1 MPRRKPERGKTM
13 ADGSV
18 VIDINGDDSDL
29 QSKLKGIA
37 GTATKTLAAGVATAA
52 TAAGAALVK
61 LGQKAIDARGEMEQ
75 NLGGS
80 EAVFKEYAQ
89 SMQEAAS
96 GAYDKMGLSASNY
109 LATANKM
116 GALLKGVGFEVA
128 DASELTAT
136 VMQRASDVASI
147 MGIEVSSA
155 MEAVSGAAKGNFTM
169 MDNLGVAIND
179 TNLAEYALAQGVTKS
194 TSAMSTQ
201 EKVALAMEMFLDRTA
216 YAAGNYAKENDTLAG
231 SLTTASAAWDNFLT
245 GAGDAQQLA
254 KALSNAGKIIV
265 ETAADMAPELIQGLG
280 DLGKELAPELPGL
293 IKELA
298 PAFME
303 GASQLIDMAVGLLP
317 TAIETIIPLV
327 AEYGP
332 QIAASLIKGV
342 VGAIP
347 SLILSTL
354 NIIPQ
359 AISGIADNF
368 SFATGQADD
377 LAAATK
383 KFKDEARKANEELA
397 KSSGEINA
405 TATIA
410 GGLVKRL
417 DEMGKA
423 GLNTAE
429 AQKNYAGIVAQLN
442 ELIPDLNLTIDQQT
456 GLVEEDTAA
465 ILENIDAWKKR
476 ALEQAKQDAL
486 SDLYAA
492 QGNAM
497 AKLAIAEQ
505 KRTDLLQAQTDAEN
519 AHTAAMDARDARLK
533 EIESELGKLY
543 IDPEKNEQA
552 IKTYEAEIESL
563 HEQTDQYGKD
573 ARAAAADVSEL
584 DREIANYNAAIAE
597 YGVDIDI
604 AERALTGLGESAAQT
619 GGQMADASAS
629 AELMAEKTQAV
640 ADATAEVSAATQSN
654 ISGMYEPWETAA
666 EVVVTSID
674 TMSSALD
681 SQMEYWN
688 SYDSNMQTLL
698 DSNIEGIDELVA
710 AYSDGSAESVNMI
723 ASIVAAYGEGTP
735 EAIESIEA
743 FIAKLRGVDDAQQ
756 GVAETAGQAAGSMV
770 SGYYDGLMAGEETV
784 GNAAHTLQSKAI
796 EALDP
801 KEEATEKGANTGQTY
816 ADAVSGKAETAGK
829 AAGEVSKAA
838 TDKLDEGKEPAEKA
852 GENIIDG
859 YITGLNNKADALYQ
873 RISAIIDEGIRAGNA
888 AAKIA
893 SPSKRTRESGRWL
906 IEGYIQGAKD
916 KADDLDDL
924 MEIITER
931 VLDAFP
937 EGSDG
942 YNAAKEFME
951 GYADAVSEYA
961 DDIQD
966 SIDDINGSIESMT
979 DKLRD
984 YGTLTETTSA
994 DALRQQIE
1002 DIREYSRLLTE
1013 MQQRGASDSLMA
1025 EIADMSVSEAAQF
1038 SNTLLSLNDEAW
1050 QDYMDA
1056 WEEKQALAAQVSQSL
1071 YQEQLDEQTELL
1083 KSVGADATQALAGS
1097 GEDAGQSFIDGI
1109 IAGMKARQS
1118 ALEAAAAEAV
1128 DIISAAARAAGEI
1141 HSPSRLM
1148 YRTVGEPLAQG
1159 IAAGFEAEMG
1169 GVSGRMRSAVESEM
1183 GTISARA
1190 ALGTGGSMAREIVT
1204 NNNTIR
1210 EKVVRVEG
1218 DGGISDELVRMLNL
1232 RLKAEDKRTG
1242 KSLVTG

>member
-1 MPRRKPERGKTM
+1 M

-18 VIDINGDDSDL
+18 VVAINGDDRDL

-37 GTATKTLAAGVATAA
+37 GTAAKTLAAGVAASA
-52 TAAGAALVK
+52 VAAGAALVK

-96 GAYDKMGLSASNY
+96 DAYDKMGLSASSY

-147 MGIEVSSA
+147 MGIEVKSA

-179 TNLAEYALAQGVTKS
+179 TNLAEYALAQGITKS

-231 SLTTASAAWDNFLT
+231 SLTTAAAAWDNFLT

-254 KALSNAGKIIV
+254 KALSNAGKIIA
-265 ETAADMAPELIQGLG
+265 ETATDMAPELIQGLG

-298 PAFME
+298 PAVME
-303 GASQLIDMAVGLLP
+303 GASQLIDVAVGLLP
-317 TAIETIIPLV
+317 TVIETVIDTVIPLV
-327 AEYGP
+327 TKYGP
-332 QIAASLIKGV
+332 EIAASLITGV
-342 VGAIP
+342 VNAIP
-347 SLILSTL
+347 SLILSVVS
-354 NIIPQ
+354 IIPK
-359 AISGIADNF
+359 AISGIADSF

-377 LAAATK
+377 LAAATT
-383 KFKDEARKANEELA
+383 KFREEAVRANAELA
-397 KSSGEINA
+397 KSSGEISA
-405 TATIA
+405 TATTA
-410 GGLVKRL
+410 AGLVKRL

-442 ELIPDLNLTIDQQT
+442 ELIPELNLTIDRQT

-492 QGNAM
+492 QGQAM

-519 AHTAAMDARDARLK
+519 AHTAAMGARDARLK
-533 EIESELGKLY
+533 EIESELGRLY

-552 IKTYEAEIESL
+552 IKSYEAEIKSL

-584 DREIANYNAAIAE
+584 DREIANYNAAISE

-604 AERALTGLGESAAQT
+604 AERALTGLGESAVQAGENMT
-619 GGQMADASAS
+619 AASAS

-640 ADATAEVSAATQSN
+640 ADAAEEASAATQAN

-666 EVVVTSID
+666 EVVVTSIA

-698 DSNIEGIDELVA
+698 DSNIAGIDELVA

-743 FIAKLRGVDDAQQ
+743 FIAKLKSVDDAQQ

-784 GNAAHTLQSKAI
+784 GNAAHTLQAKAI

-801 KEEATEKGANTGQTY
+801 KEEAAEKGSSTGQTY
-816 ADAVSGKAETAGK
+816 ADAVSGKTEAAGT

-838 TDKLDEGKEPAEKA
+838 TDKLDEGKGPAEKA

-859 YITGLNNKADALYQ
+859 YITGLNARAGSLYQ
-873 RISAIIDEGIRAGNA
+873 RISAIIDAGIRAGNA

-893 SPSKRTRESGRWL
+893 SPSKRTRESGRWI
-906 IEGYIQGAKD
+906 IEGYIRGMQD

-924 MEIITER
+924 MELITEQ
-931 VLDAFP
+931 VLAAFP
-937 EGSDG
+937 EDSDG
-942 YNAAKEFME
+942 YNAAKKFMA
-951 GYADAVSEYA
+951 GYADAVGDYA
-961 DDIQD
+961 DEIQD
-966 SIDDINGSIESMT
+966 AIDDINGSIESMT

-994 DALRQQIE
+994 AALRQQIA

-1025 EIADMSVSEAAQF
+1025 EVADMSVSDAAQF
-1038 SNTLLSLNDEAW
+1038 ANALLSLNDEAW

-1056 WEEKQALAAQVSQSL
+1056 WEEKQELAAQISQGL

-1097 GEDAGQSFIDGI
+1097 GEDAGQSFVDGI

-1148 YRTVGEPLAQG
+1148 YRTVGAPLAQG
-1159 IAAGFEAEMG
+1159 IAAGFEAEMS
-1169 GVSGRMRSAVESEM
+1169 GVSGRMQSAVAAEM
-1183 GTISARA
+1183 GAISARA

-1242 KSLVTG
+1242 KSLVAG